1 MPTHGLPGS
10 VKSQLCRLIHTPST
24 IGRSTKTPNSRRN
37 GARKNP
43 AARSSPRR
51 RPGRADGVAEASSG
65 VSTSGDVACPVVV
78 VISGAEL
85 LLVLL
90 HQLGGVARGLAQR
103 RLRRLLAEDCRVDR
117 HLEGLRLHVAQTGN
131 RRQEV
136 QVVDLVED
144 AVLDRAGERAL
155 LAG

>member
-24 IGRSTKTPNSRRN
+24 IGRSTKTPKSSRY
-37 GARKNP
+37 GARNSH

-51 RPGRADGVAEASSG
+51 RPGRADGVAEGSSV
-65 VSTSGDVACPVVV
+65 VSTSGAVVCPVVV

-90 HQLGGVARGLAQR
+90 HQLGGVVGGLAQR
-103 RLRRLLAEDCRVDR
+103 RLRRLLAEHCRVDR
-117 HLEGLRLHVAQTGN
+117 NLEGLRLHVAQAGN

-136 QVVDLVED
+136 QV
-144 AVLDRAGERAL
+144 
-155 LAG
+155 